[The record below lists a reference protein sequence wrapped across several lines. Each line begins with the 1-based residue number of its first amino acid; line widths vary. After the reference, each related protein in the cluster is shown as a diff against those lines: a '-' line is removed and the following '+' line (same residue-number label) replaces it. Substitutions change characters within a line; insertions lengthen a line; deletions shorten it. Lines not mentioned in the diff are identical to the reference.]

1 MVLCPRKPEFLIA
14 QKQSVVRILKENFLP
29 RENGSSMWDRRKVTG
44 CAKNAQG
51 SALSTIFDGAKRVQ
65 TLLTYHF
72 VQLLYF
78 PSRLRRD
85 HENRI
90 YLVTRQVFSVFSSH
104 IDSLFPWPP
113 RGLNPFD
120 SLLSDSSVDL
130 FIQSRTQKV
139 AICQKPRPARYH
151 HLLLQ
156 ACLPVVITSS

>member
-14 QKQSVVRILKENFLP
+14 QEQSVVRLLRENFLP
-29 RENGSSMWDRRKVTG
+29 RENGSSMWDLRKVTG

-85 HENRI
+85 HENRK
-90 YLVTRQVFSVFSSH
+90 LPCDKCSQFSPH
-104 IDSLFPWPP
+104 ILTVYFP
-113 RGLNPFD
+113 GL
-120 SLLSDSSVDL
+120 LEG
-130 FIQSRTQKV
+130 
-139 AICQKPRPARYH
+139 
-151 HLLLQ
+151 
-156 ACLPVVITSS
+156 